1 MKLSKPQQVMFRL
14 LTKAPQNVERD
25 FPGIHR
31 PFQTACA
38 LAKRG
43 VAVVAPP
50 PFSAIAGWSIAL
62 SADWLRLEH
71 LENVLN
77 NVEGTPAEH
86 TAANKAREIELESLY
101 TKLR

>member
-43 VAVVAPP
+43 VAVVAPI
-50 PFSAIAGWSIAL
+50 SAIAGWSIAL